1 MKILQIIIVSCLE
14 WLTCLFLLI
23 MVEFKGTIQ
32 PRLNKWYSFFLLWK
46 NYLPKG
52 CNVQMSLCFT
62 LTWDS
67 MSHNGRWQGLWWPE
81 CVQLPPPLR
90 KDHLSG
96 LSLRAGPGIFPGYY
110 ECGSGLLLL
119 KNKRKIEPNKI
130 PSCLLSP
137 PTCCVYP
144 ATWNLS
150 DNPDLLP
157 AFQQFLLYLKFAS
170 LLTLMCLP
178 VSDWYQKL
186 PLPTT
191 YF

>member
-1 MKILQIIIVSCLE
+1 MVFIFLVTKVFQTGTMFKWVYVSLSHEILCH
-14 WLTCLFLLI
+14 T
-23 MVEFKGTIQ
+23 MVGDK
-32 PRLNKWYSFFLLWK
+32 
-46 NYLPKG
+46 
-52 CNVQMSLCFT
+52 V
-62 LTWDS
+62 
-67 MSHNGRWQGLWWPE
+67 LWWPE

-110 ECGSGLLLL
+110 ECGSRLLLL

-130 PSCLLSP
+130 PSCFISP

-178 VSDWYQKL
+178 VSDRYQKL